1 MFLKLFYEKSLIFFF
16 GVKFNKYLNFFIEI
30 LLGNKVRINLLR
42 WFLIEF
48 VKKNVVIVV
57 FDYYMLMV
65 YMLIV

>member
-48 VKKNVVIVV
+48 VKKKCCNCS
-57 FDYYMLMV
+57 F
-65 YMLIV
+65 